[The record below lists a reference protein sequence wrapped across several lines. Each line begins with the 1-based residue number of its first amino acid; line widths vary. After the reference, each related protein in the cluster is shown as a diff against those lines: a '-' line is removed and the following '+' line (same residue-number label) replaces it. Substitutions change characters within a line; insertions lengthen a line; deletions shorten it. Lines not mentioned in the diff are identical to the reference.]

1 MWRFPSGYQRRI
13 GVVRSDGN
21 NDAKSCLG
29 DRNKAGDREVTS
41 VDMLG
46 QDKGAVGA
54 MTALRDIHYD
64 FDRYDIRSED
74 AKILRQDYTWLER
87 NPGVRVRI
95 EGNCDERGTVEYNLA
110 LGQKRADAAK
120 SFLVTMGIG
129 KGSLE
134 TISYGKE
141 KPVDPG
147 HDEQAWERN
156 RRSHFVP
163 VQ

>member
-13 GVVRSDGN
+13 GVVRSMATTTQNPASATGTRPGTE
-21 NDAKSCLG
+21 K
-29 DRNKAGDREVTS
+29 VTS